1 MPCYSEKNVNTQR
14 GTGVFDKSILGLLKL
29 NQLGYGPF
37 PKPETRNPRPE
48 ILLGIGGLGFRR
60 QRGAVFAWTHS
71 RVVSAAICV
80 EEFRACVKARM
91 TTRGRGHDAGGEAAR
106 GV

>member
-37 PKPETRNPRPE
+37 PKPETRNPKPE
-48 ILLGIGGLGFRR
+48 TRDPAGYRGFRVQKTEGR
-60 QRGAVFAWTHS
+60 RLCMDSFTRCVCSNLRRRVESMRESQDDHAW
-71 RVVSAAICV
+71 A
-80 EEFRACVKARM
+80 RA
-91 TTRGRGHDAGGEAAR
+91 
-106 GV
+106 